1 MPYFISDKNP
11 DCSGWA
17 VEKEDGE
24 VMGCHQS
31 KQDAVDQMV
40 AISLA
45 EDMEPGGERALPDNY
60 RPALAKDVPE
70 GRACGNCYFYDE
82 SRQNAEG
89 DKAWCEKWDDFVDG
103 AYYCNAWQVDE
114 SDEERQVSL
123 NLPAYIRSA
132 ARKGLEYNA
141 QGLAGDGLVERTVR
155 EARLMADGQISE
167 DKVIRS
173 NAWGARHL
181 VDLDA
186 PKNSDPDNDEFPGAG
201 AVAFYLW
208 GINPLDP
215 EPAMDWFMSKA
226 EAIKAERADAPA
238 PKKDQVTGS
247 DKNPAG
253 SAKAPA
259 GAGTIELTD
268 AIETGLAN
276 KAKEHND
283 NVGDDAA
290 KRVTVG
296 MLRTVFRRG
305 AGAYSTSH
313 RPGITRDQW
322 AYARV
327 NAFLFLL
334 RNGRPSNPAYVGDND
349 LLPKDHP
356 KSSRSLGDFA
366 ERNSDSD
373 DVVIVDI
380 DGTLLVGG
388 QGIQKNVDY
397 VNALYEK
404 FFIYIVTGRGEDEQ
418 DKTVAQLAEAGV
430 KYDDIEFNEDLSIP
444 TPEYK
449 GNKAADIL
457 SEQTVVLAID
467 NDPAARRAYF
477 DLGIKT
483 LDPKR
488 IKTGDM
494 PVLREAPAFH
504 RQREQ
509 DFGNVSHMT
518 EQVETRRV
526 TVSDFELRANESG
539 DGMSFTGYA
548 AVFNSPSEP
557 LPFIETI
564 APGAF
569 ARSLKAR
576 NNIRMYMNHDSSMLL
591 ATTRAKTL
599 RLQEDSK
606 GLLASADLPETSVGK
621 DLSILMK
628 RGDVTSMSFGFTVPS
643 GGDRWSEDGMSRE
656 LRQIKLFEVSVVTG
670 FPAYSATSAQV
681 RSFDAL
687 ATRTGVDADRLAD
700 AILVLESGQTLSAD
714 QGALLRETV
723 AKLEPTPTASPAT
736 VGLMAKHLELIKNF

>member
-1 MPYFISDKNP
+1 MPYFISESNP
-11 DCSGWA
+11 DCAGWA

-24 VMGCHQS
+24 VIGCHMT
-31 KQDAVDQMV
+31 KQDAIDQMV
-40 AISLA
+40 AVSIA
-45 EDMEPGGERALPDNY
+45 EEMEPGGERVLPDNY
-60 RPALAKDVPE
+60 RPALAEDVPE

-114 SDEERQVSL
+114 HDEERQVSL

-186 PKNSDPDNDEFPGAG
+186 SQNSDSNDDGFPGAG

-238 PKKDQVTGS
+238 PPKDQITGS
-247 DKNPAG
+247 EKNPSG

-283 NVGDDAA
+283 NVGDDSA
-290 KRVTVG
+290 KRATVG

-313 RPGITRDQW
+313 RPGVTRDQW

-327 NAFLFLL
+327 NAFLYLL

-356 KSSRSLGDFA
+356 KSSRSLNDFA

-488 IKTGDM
+488 IKSGDM

-509 DFGNVSHMT
+509 EFGNVSYMT

-643 GGDRWSEDGMSRE
+643 GGDRWSEDGMNRE

-700 AILVLESGQTLSAD
+700 AILVLESGQTLSPD

-723 AKLEPTPTASPAT
+723 AKLEPTPTAPPASL
-736 VGLMAKHLELIKNF
+736 GLMAKHLELIKNF